1 MSPLFSGFSFV
12 RLILIT
18 AISTKLAVSQ
28 NFKATFGNSPAPFK
42 IDVDPKFIE
51 ETVLKASLTR
61 YAVDLEEPALQD
73 GPSRDNVT
81 TVRDYW
87 VNQYNWFHVQDRLN
101 QR

>member
-1 MSPLFSGFSFV
+1 MFPLFSSFSFA
-12 RLILIT
+12 RPLLIVALCT
-18 AISTKLAVSQ
+18 ELAVSQ

-42 IDVDPKFIE
+42 IDVDPRFIK

-61 YAVDLEEPALQD
+61 YAVDVEQPAWQD
-73 GPSRDNVT
+73 GPPRNNVT

-87 VNQYNWFHVQDRLN
+87 VNQYNWFDVQDRLN